1 MAALPKHYLV
11 SLGLKEIPRKT
22 SVVWYDGHVSC
33 KAINIHMERRE
44 SFKSHL
50 TNWTHRIYVLIK
62 QFVTKIKLK
71 QQTIKLPIFAYTGFL
86 NINLFTPKKC
96 ALLSTRNSLSY
107 FLWEAAKNSPRVSGS
122 VIS

>member
-71 QQTIKLPIFAYTGFL
+71 QQTIKLPIFAYTGFFKYKF
-86 NINLFTPKKC
+86 IHAEEMCSAFYPE
-96 ALLSTRNSLSY
+96 LLVILS
-107 FLWEAAKNSPRVSGS
+107 VGS
-122 VIS
+122 C